1 LRRLLIVRMSTY
13 TDKDSILEALQKGE
27 IDLQGQFLS
36 GSNYTLLG
44 SLKYNDLHTGIV
56 YKPAR
61 GEQPLWDFPAG
72 TLSKREVA
80 AYHVSEA
87 LGWDLVPPTVYR
99 KKGAP
104 LGPGS
109 VQQFIEHDPEYH
121 YFRFCD
127 EDKQRL
133 RPVAIF
139 DHLINNADRKGGHI
153 LSDIGGH
160 LWLIDHGICFH
171 HELKLRTVI
180 WDFAGEKVPE
190 DLLEDVR
197 RVIAELEK
205 RGSLYHCLAGL
216 LQPGE
221 ISAMMAR
228 GRNLVQ
234 SETFPGPSG
243 NRRPYPWPAI

>member
-1 LRRLLIVRMSTY
+1 MSTLN
-13 TDKDSILEALQKGE
+13 DKETILEALQKGE

-44 SLKYNDLHTGIV
+44 SLQYNDLHMGIV
-56 YKPAR
+56 YKPSR

-87 LGWDLVPPTVYR
+87 LQWNLVPPTVYR
-99 KKGAP
+99 KRGAP
-104 LGPGS
+104 MGPGS
-109 VQQFIEHDPEYH
+109 LQQFIEHDPEYH
-121 YFRFCD
+121 YFRFCE

-133 RPVAIF
+133 RPVALF

-180 WDFAGEKVPE
+180 WDFAGEKIPD
-190 DLLEDVR
+190 DLLEDIR
-197 RVIAELEK
+197 RFVNEVELK
-205 RGSLYHCLAGL
+205 GSLYHCLSSL

-221 ISAMMAR
+221 ISAMIHR
-228 GRNLVQ
+228 GRSLL
-234 SETFPGPSG
+234 ETEVFPGPSG

>member
-1 LRRLLIVRMSTY
+1 MLTLN
-13 TDKDSILEALQKGE
+13 DKDTILEALRKGE

-44 SLKYNDLHTGIV
+44 SLQYNDLHMGIV
-56 YKPAR
+56 YKPSR

-72 TLSKREVA
+72 TLAKREVA
-80 AYHVSEA
+80 AFHVSEA
-87 LGWDLVPPTVYR
+87 LKWDLVPPTVYR

-104 LGPGS
+104 MGPGS
-109 VQQFIEHDPEYH
+109 VQQFIEHDPDYH

-153 LSDIGGH
+153 LSDVGGH

-180 WDFAGEKVPE
+180 WDFAGEKIPE
-190 DLLEDVR
+190 KLLEDVG
-197 RVIAELEK
+197 RVVEELECK
-205 RGSLYHCLAGL
+205 AALFECLGTL
-216 LQPGE
+216 LQAGE
-221 ISAMMAR
+221 ISAMMHR
-228 GRNLVQ
+228 GRNLMETQ
-234 SETFPGPSG
+234 TFPGPAG

>member
-1 LRRLLIVRMSTY
+1 MSTII
-13 TDKDSILEALQKGE
+13 DKEIILEALQKGE

-44 SLKYNDLHTGIV
+44 SLRHNDLDIAIV
-56 YKPAR
+56 YKPSR

-80 AYHVSEA
+80 AFHVSEG

-104 LGPGS
+104 MGPGS

-121 YFRFCD
+121 YFRFCE
-127 EDKQRL
+127 EDKQLL
-133 RPVAIF
+133 RPVALF

-153 LSDIGGH
+153 LWNLSRH

-171 HELKLRTVI
+171 HEVKLRTVI
-180 WDFAGEKVPE
+180 WDFAGEKIPD
-190 DLLEDVR
+190 DLLEDIR
-197 RVIAELEK
+197 RFIGELELK
-205 RGSLYHCLAGL
+205 GDLFNCLERL

-221 ISAMMAR
+221 ISALMQR
-228 GRNLVQ
+228 GRNLVDTQ
-234 SETFPGPSG
+234 EFPGPSG

>member
-1 LRRLLIVRMSTY
+1 MSTF
-13 TDKDSILEALQKGE
+13 DKETILEALQKGE

-44 SLKYNDLHTGIV
+44 SLRYNDLNMGIV
-56 YKPAR
+56 YKPSR

-72 TLSKREVA
+72 TLAKREVA
-80 AYHVSEA
+80 AFHVSEG
-87 LGWDLVPPTVYR
+87 LRWDLVPPTVYR

-104 LGPGS
+104 MGPGS
-109 VQQFIEHDPEYH
+109 VQQFIEHDPDYH
-121 YFRFCD
+121 YFRFCE
-127 EDKQRL
+127 EDKQLL
-133 RPVAIF
+133 RPVALF

-153 LSDIGGH
+153 LWDVGRH

-171 HELKLRTVI
+171 HEQKLRTVI
-180 WDFAGEKVPE
+180 WDFAGEAIPE

-197 RVIAELEK
+197 RLVDELELS
-205 RGSLYHCLAGL
+205 GELYNCLASL

-221 ISAMMAR
+221 ISALMQR
-228 GRNLVQ
+228 GRKLV
-234 SETFPGPSG
+234 ETQVFPGPSG